1 MNKILF
7 EGGNVFKTA
16 DKKPITQRIATK
28 DVSGTVAFLEKVTGL
43 DFTKEVD
50 PEDKKPV
57 KWLGTTGRKE
67 DPDGTFELNSSGDLD
82 LSVDAREI
90 SKEELIAKLAEWCRS
105 NGVAE
110 EEIFNKGTKKEDG
123 WIKDAGDNVHFR
135 TPILG
140 DKTNGFGQT
149 DFMLTVNP
157 KFQQGSMLG
166 GSGQYR
172 GEHRHIVLSS
182 LARARGFKYSPKF
195 GLLHGDTNE
204 PVENGDDWNVIA
216 KNLLGQTATIKDI
229 KSVDKIIAY
238 IIKLPNYD
246 ELVAA
251 ARETLGRQGIE
262 LPVKEAFESYQPGSI
277 GWMRRMIDI
286 VK

>member
-1 MNKILF
+1 MNKLL
-7 EGGNVFKTA
+7 EGGNVFKTV
-16 DKKPITQRIATK
+16 DKQPITQRIATK
-28 DVSGTVAFLEKVTGL
+28 DVPGTVAFIEKITGL
-43 DFTKEVD
+43 DFTKELD
-50 PEDKKPV
+50 PDDKKPV

-90 SKEELIAKLAEWCRS
+90 TKEELIAKLADWCRT
-105 NGVAE
+105 NGVSE
-110 EEIFNKGTKKEDG
+110 DEIFNKGTKKTDG

-140 DKTNGFGQT
+140 DQTNGFGQT

-157 KFQQGSMLG
+157 KFQQGSMIG

-172 GEHRHIVLSS
+172 GEHRAIVLSS
-182 LARARGFKYSPKF
+182 IARARGFKYSPKF
-195 GLLHGDTNE
+195 GLLHGDTEE

-216 KNLLGQTATIKDI
+216 KQLLGQTATIKDV
-229 KSVDKIIAY
+229 KSVDAIVAY
-238 IIKLPNYD
+238 IMKLPNYE

-251 ARETLGRQGIE
+251 ARETLARQGID
-262 LPVKEAFESYQPGSI
+262 LPVKEAFESYVPGTI
-277 GWMRRMIDI
+277 GWMRQIIDI
-286 VK
+286 CK